1 MTRIIST
8 TEKTD
13 TQRHLSAI
21 ELWKIGHDT
30 GDIARIQKRTEAEVY
45 NELAKLRSQETET
58 PFWMRKAF
66 KRVPYSGKVAR

>member
-13 TQRHLSAI
+13 TQPHPSAI

-30 GDIARIQKRTEAEVY
+30 ADIARIQKRTEAEVY

-66 KRVPYSGKVAR
+66 KRIPYSGKVAR